1 MAAVDIGVD
10 FGGTG
15 LRAAYVGPDGTAQVL
30 ALTSADWPWLLCE
43 PAADGPLPVVFPSL
57 KSKLGLTESVE
68 RDGRPVSPADVVAE
82 ALGALRARITQETGA
97 EVGQT
102 VISIPARYSSVQ
114 RTALTG
120 AASQAGLTDVALVS
134 DSLAAVIGQADTD
147 SSETY
152 LVYAMGY
159 EGIELGL
166 VRAVRGRYRVL
177 GYEGLARPGGRALD
191 ERLLGAWMSALRKNG
206 VNIDLSD
213 RTGWMWAR
221 RAAQAVK
228 EGLSVAD
235 IVPFPQFRVGSD
247 RGVLLTIERRAFA
260 QEVRVLLARSL
271 DRVDG
276 LFGQT
281 EMTKQNVDRV
291 LLVGGSTRLDELRT
305 LVSELGPATLTAPDH
320 VARGAARYANQ
331 LASRS
336 PMAYEGP
343 LGVGRGDDEQSPAT
357 AGSPLPVT
365 VLTVPQIDA
374 RDAPAAG
381 PSARV
386 DGVDRARELIAAG
399 NIEDARRELRRLI
412 ADSRALLAEI
422 SDSAPPKPAAGGQ
435 KPKPNPPDSSPPG
448 LTSAAHLIA
457 HAKRLLDNGK
467 VAEAIATSHLAW
479 ERAPGRA
486 DVFDAMIDMHCTA
499 AMANPAVERF
509 PQDEKW
515 LRCALSHDQGN
526 VRVRV
531 LLAERLYTHAVQLS
545 RLDRTAEALR
555 AVGAA
560 LAWDPDHQQSLELRR
575 RLGRARSR

>member
-15 LRAAYVGPDGTAQVL
+15 LRAAYVGLDGTAKVL

-57 KSKLGLTESVE
+57 KSKLGLAESVE
-68 RDGRPVSPADVVAE
+68 RDGRPVSPTDVVGE

-114 RTALTG
+114 RTALTT

-191 ERLLGAWMSALRKNG
+191 ERLLAAWLSALRKNG
-206 VNIDLSD
+206 VNIDLPD

-247 RGVLLTIERRAFA
+247 RGVLLTIERQAFA
-260 QEVRVLLARSL
+260 QAVRVLLARSL

-386 DGVDRARELIAAG
+386 DSVDRARELIAAG
-399 NIEDARRELRRLI
+399 NIEDAKRELRRLI

-422 SDSAPPKPAAGGQ
+422 SDSAPPKS
-435 KPKPNPPDSSPPG
+435 NPPGSSALSPSPPG

-457 HAKRLLDNGK
+457 HAKRLLDNGE
-467 VAEAIATSHLAW
+467 VADAIATSHLAW
-479 ERAPGRA
+479 ERAPGQA

-499 AMANPAVERF
+499 AMANPTVERF

-526 VRVRV
+526 VRVRA